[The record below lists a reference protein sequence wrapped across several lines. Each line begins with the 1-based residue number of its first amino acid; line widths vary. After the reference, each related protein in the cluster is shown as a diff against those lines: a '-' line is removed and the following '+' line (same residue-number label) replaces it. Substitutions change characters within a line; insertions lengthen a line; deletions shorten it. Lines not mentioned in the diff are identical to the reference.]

1 MAVTLSKTYNAL
13 VEAGAS
19 TNSAQEAA
27 EEIAGFESTLT
38 RLEVKINAVL
48 GGVIALIIGVV
59 TLVLRSFLT

>member
-1 MAVTLSKTYNAL
+1 MAVMLSKTYNAL

-19 TNSAQEAA
+19 TSTAQEAA
-27 EEIAGFESTLT
+27 EEIAGFESRLT

>member
-1 MAVTLSKTYNAL
+1 MLSKTYNAL

-19 TNSAQEAA
+19 TSSAQEAS
-27 EEIAGFESTLT
+27 EEIAGFESRLT

-59 TLVLRSFLT
+59 TLVLRAFLT